1 MTLRKS
7 SPLLLITAFAI
18 FCALNSIEV
27 RGQGKQAVVILRAD
41 ATSTGTGCEGGADI
55 TYRIVY
61 EVRLNAK
68 EEIRML
74 NGASSYVTRDAYDK
88 SGKTKLRDLYGLK
101 WKDNL
106 LYAVSVA
113 GQSPILAVPDNLK
126 PQKSATAQL
135 SSFYDVMLSGEE
147 REGKQKRK
155 VDLPLRSIWKVYFL
169 SEGAAVT
176 DTLFNH
182 AAEEASVAL
191 WETYLQKT
199 NNYRA
204 NEANAKMRD
213 ALVVCSRSD
222 LGRFVDG
229 DYRSLD
235 KARQKATRAQSVKD
249 DDATRQLLTDI
260 RNAQQ
265 QVEDARA
272 KAEQLIKAE
281 KWDEAIDAT
290 EPIKK
295 YLDTW
300 PDLEQ
305 MYKHSLEQSHEIHL
319 NAGNKELL
327 ANQLE
332 AALKDCSV
340 ARNRS
345 PNSDGALTCVCKA
358 RTEIA
363 IRDEKKERQINRPKE
378 ATEILERQIADSECK
393 QDPRFAVELKGSKC
407 EYKEQLYTQA
417 RQLLGVG
424 SAAAASPPPRQGRR
438 RAAGPTTPAS
448 SNLVNAKAI
457 TMQNKKDF
465 RDAREKL
472 ILADELCPDDAVHSL
487 LAATNTR
494 LSDFCVAEAKS
505 ALQKNNDGTAYV
517 YLQSAQIYT
526 PDNGNVSSLLSEAR
540 DRFQQRTRV
549 SIGTAFESSVR
560 SEAAGIVLSEVNDAI
575 RSAATESGLSQ
586 PAILDD
592 NQSTASWRAMQ
603 SGRAL
608 DSPTVIFTGTV
619 LTANL
624 DVSANPRTVSSSYSY
639 ENPRWKEADR
649 VHDAAN
655 EQYKNCQKQKG
666 ADCSALGNRV
676 AQLRAYRDQFPRN
689 ITERYSYNENVIRMT
704 GGARMSLRPND
715 SISRSVRE
723 TQNLEAGDQWQ
734 CVVRSGVNPQD
745 YSARDSSCPEPDRGA
760 FFGGIVAKIKRDANR
775 AAIAQLRDL
784 PLSYYQRA
792 QSASN
797 RQQSVED
804 YLRFVFLTSNKSG
817 SEAEQAKSFLIAYDP
832 ELKTDGILH

>member
-1 MTLRKS
+1 MTLSKS
-7 SPLLLITAFAI
+7 RSLLLIAAFAS

-27 RGQGKQAVVILRAD
+27 RGQGKQAVVILRSD
-41 ATSTGTGCEGGADI
+41 GTNTSAGCEGGAEI

-61 EVRLNAK
+61 DARLNAK

-74 NGASSYVTRDAYDK
+74 NGASAYVTRDTYEK
-88 SGKTKLRDLYGLK
+88 SGKTKLRDLYALK
-101 WKDNL
+101 WKDNS

-113 GQSPILAVPDNLK
+113 GQSPILAVPENLK

-155 VDLPLRSIWKVYFL
+155 VDLPLRSVWKVYFL

-222 LGRFVDG
+222 LGRFVGG
-229 DYRSLD
+229 DYHSLD

-249 DDATRQLLTDI
+249 DDTTRQLLADI

-272 KAEQLIKAE
+272 KAEQLINAE

-300 PDLEQ
+300 PDLDQ
-305 MYKHSLEQSHEIHL
+305 MYKHSLKQSHEIHL

-340 ARNRS
+340 ARNRL

-363 IRDEKKERQINRPKE
+363 LRDEKKERQINRPKE

-393 QDPRFAVELKGSKC
+393 QDPRFAVELKGSRC

-424 SAAAASPPPRQGRR
+424 SAGAAPPPRQGRR
-438 RAAGPTTPAS
+438 RAAGPATPAS
-448 SNLVNAKAI
+448 GNLVNVKAI

-472 ILADELCPDDAVHSL
+472 MLADELCPDDAVHSL

-494 LSDFCVAEAKS
+494 LSDFCVTEAKS

-526 PDNGNVSSLLSEAR
+526 PDNGTVSSLLTEAR
-540 DRFQQRTRV
+540 ERFQQRTRV

-560 SEAAGIVLSEVNDAI
+560 SEAAGILLSEVNDAI
-575 RSAATESGLSQ
+575 RSAATESGLAQ

-592 NQSTASWRAMQ
+592 NQSAASWRAIQ

-624 DVSANPRTVSSSYSY
+624 DVSANPRSVSSSYSY
-639 ENPRWKEADR
+639 ENPQWKEADR
-649 VHDAAN
+649 VHDAVN
-655 EQYKNCQKQKG
+655 EQYKNCQKQRG
-666 ADCSALGNRV
+666 ADCSALGARV

-689 ITERYSYNENVIRMT
+689 ITERYSYRENVIRMT

-715 SISRSVRE
+715 SISRSARD

-734 CVVRSGVNPQD
+734 CVERSGVNPQD

-760 FFGGIVAKIKRDANR
+760 FFGGIVAKIKRDANS

-784 PLSYYQRA
+784 PLSYYHRA
-792 QSASN
+792 QSTSN